1 MLPYRLKMV
10 LYCFVRR
17 KRVSQINVLCTIY
30 EKEHISKHKV
40 KVAAYCC
47 FFLSMSALLHFRTPP
62 RVRVRA
68 TVKLSAA
75 FFHDE
80 SSITIG
86 GYESAIA
93 PPCLGNL
100 TQSKLIC

>member
-1 MLPYRLKMV
+1 MKSTTYIV
-10 LYCFVRR
+10 GA
-17 KRVSQINVLCTIY
+17 I
-30 EKEHISKHKV
+30 
-40 KVAAYCC
+40 
-47 FFLSMSALLHFRTPP
+47 ALLYPP

-86 GYESAIA
+86 GGGYESAIA
-93 PPCLGNL
+93 PHC
-100 TQSKLIC
+100 

>member
-1 MLPYRLKMV
+1 MEFMGVSLSNKWRY
-10 LYCFVRR
+10 YTFV
-17 KRVSQINVLCTIY
+17 
-30 EKEHISKHKV
+30 
-40 KVAAYCC
+40 
-47 FFLSMSALLHFRTPP
+47 PP

-75 FFHDE
+75 FFHNE

-93 PPCLGNL
+93 PR
-100 TQSKLIC
+100 

>member
-1 MLPYRLKMV
+1 MIAIYIANYNGAIV
-10 LYCFVRR
+10 LLYP
-17 KRVSQINVLCTIY
+17 
-30 EKEHISKHKV
+30 
-40 KVAAYCC
+40 
-47 FFLSMSALLHFRTPP
+47 PP

-68 TVKLSAA
+68 TVKLSAT

-93 PPCLGNL
+93 LLWCHHYNL
-100 TQSKLIC
+100 IALFSWAAEETFTACRC

>member
-1 MLPYRLKMV
+1 
-10 LYCFVRR
+10 
-17 KRVSQINVLCTIY
+17 
-30 EKEHISKHKV
+30 
-40 KVAAYCC
+40 
-47 FFLSMSALLHFRTPP
+47 MSALLHFHTPP

-86 GYESAIA
+86 EG
-93 PPCLGNL
+93 
-100 TQSKLIC
+100 TKVQ